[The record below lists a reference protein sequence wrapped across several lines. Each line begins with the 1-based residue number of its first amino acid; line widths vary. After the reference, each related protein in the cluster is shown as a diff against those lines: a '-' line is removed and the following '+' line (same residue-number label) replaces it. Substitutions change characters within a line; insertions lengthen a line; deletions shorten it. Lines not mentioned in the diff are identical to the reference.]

1 MVDLLL
7 KDTRTKRL
15 ELPKVTVAIVDSVA
29 YKPASR
35 ALQHC
40 INLCE
45 FADAKFLTHFEE
57 PTNRYIVPIDKI
69 TSKKAYSEFVMK
81 KLANYILTDFV
92 LIVQTDGFII
102 NTEKWTDDFLKY
114 DYIGA
119 PWHPTQLLKEV
130 PSQYRVGNGGFSLRS
145 KRLHD
150 FLRDCPYIVEL
161 HPEDVAISQK
171 YRSYLEEK
179 GFTFAPIELA
189 NQFCC
194 ENYIWNNAFGQHA
207 YFHLH
212 QAR

>member
-15 ELPKVTVAIVDSVA
+15 ELPRVTAVIVDSVA
-29 YKPASR
+29 YKPAAR
-35 ALQHC
+35 VLQHC

-57 PTNRYIVPIDKI
+57 PTNRYITHIDKV
-69 TSKKAYSEFVMK
+69 TSKKSYSEFIIK
-81 KLANYILTDFV
+81 KLADYIETDFV
-92 LIVQTDGFII
+92 LIVQTDGFIV
-102 NTEKWTDDFLKY
+102 NTDKWTDAFLNY

-119 PWHPTQLLKEV
+119 PWHQDQLQKGV
-130 PSQYRVGNGGFSLRS
+130 PSHYRVGNGGFSLRS
-145 KRLHD
+145 RRLQE

-161 HPEDVAISQK
+161 HPEDVTICQT

-179 GFTFAPIELA
+179 GFTFAPVELA

-194 ENYIWNNAFGQHA
+194 ENYLWNNAFGQHA
-207 YFHLH
+207 YFLLH
-212 QAR
+212 PAR